1 VSGLPTRKRVSH
13 VETVEQVEWAPRQ
26 EVKEHAVD
34 LRAML
39 DRIKVREG
47 VIGYILRASTSA
59 SVDIKDPSKIID
71 YAVLSTSAL
80 EAAESMLEAFGLGK
94 MGSVVVEG
102 KDLKVLLLTIGEQR
116 ISVFME
122 KNVDHHALYKELA
135 R

>member
-1 VSGLPTRKRVSH
+1 MPIRKKVSQ
-13 VETVEQVEWAPRQ
+13 VETAEQVVWAPRQ
-26 EVKEHAVD
+26 EAKEHVSD
-34 LRAML
+34 LRTML
-39 DRIKVREG
+39 DRIKAREG

-80 EAAESMLEAFGLGK
+80 EAAESTLEAFGLGK

-102 KDLKVLLLTIGEQR
+102 KDLKVLLLTIGEHR
-116 ISVFME
+116 ISVFMA
-122 KNVDHHALYKELA
+122 KNVDHNTLYKELA